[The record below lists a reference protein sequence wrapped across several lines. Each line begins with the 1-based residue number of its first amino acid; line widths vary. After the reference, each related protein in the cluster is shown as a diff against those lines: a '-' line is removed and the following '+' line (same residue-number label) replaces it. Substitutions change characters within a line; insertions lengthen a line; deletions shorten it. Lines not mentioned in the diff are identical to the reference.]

1 MLIKITLLKK
11 AFFFLE
17 GLNLKKADGEVEVDL
32 SDKSDSFKA
41 TIARSIVSGI
51 LTSDADPAEIVELVE
66 NELFKSNLKGDV
78 TNISDTSF
86 SDEIETVAE
95 VVAVEVEEEESEDE
109 EAEEAEEAEESESE
123 DAPSVEEIDE
133 ALGED
138 ISEILKGT
146 NKSVSNK
153 IRNADLSA
161 DDKAALLA
169 IEKDGRNRTVIKKLL
184 EA

>member
-109 EAEEAEEAEESESE
+109 EAEEAEESESE

>member
-109 EAEEAEEAEESESE
+109 EAEEAEESEFE